1 MDIEE
6 ARLVALQH
14 KGVTEELFAERWISF
29 RIEGKWFML
38 IELDTPEPRIAV
50 KLKPEH
56 GQELREQY
64 DGVKPAYHMNK
75 KHWNDLYLDLL
86 PLRIGD
92 RLYRRILPIG
102 SSFATQKDKNGTRE
116 RLARRRIDY
125 IIKCA
130 HTLLIG
136 QDKGKHPLSKASGRS
151 SLKSV
156 IGQLD
161 EYLVPTLVE

>member
-86 PLRIGD
+86 PPELVTDCIAESYQ
-92 RLYRRILPIG
+92 LVVHSLPKKIRMELE
-102 SSFATQKDKNGTRE
+102 KD
-116 RLARRRIDY
+116 
-125 IIKCA
+125 
-130 HTLLIG
+130 
-136 QDKGKHPLSKASGRS
+136 
-151 SLKSV
+151 
-156 IGQLD
+156 
-161 EYLVPTLVE
+161 